1 MKMIEKPNPVTVEQ
15 HFRNWEKMSVQT
27 KAFEDHKAGEINNT
41 HEGYW
46 RRVYDAEINRLTS
59 DNEAVSV

>member
-1 MKMIEKPNPVTVEQ
+1 MIEKPKPVTVEQ

-27 KAFEDHKAGEINNT
+27 KAFEDNKAGEISNT
-41 HEGYW
+41 YKGYW

-59 DNEAVSV
+59 GNETAIV